1 MTAPTRLVWQ
11 LLGEPAPQGATASI
25 PTVPGV
31 CAMCGHHDERTAP
44 IARALGKNFTDQ
56 SCFADPRTD
65 RVCWAC
71 MTCCSGRPPAS
82 LRMWTIVA
90 TPGRDLPASAAKA
103 AAIYGDR
110 PGICLTS
117 RANTRPIIDTLIS
130 PPDGP
135 WLVSVATSGQ
145 KHVLPYA
152 VVNHG
157 TSQWRVR
164 METVTVISTPEEFAT
179 VTKHVIQLR
188 RAGAHSEDILA
199 GRPGRVT
206 SRHELEERMTVL
218 NQLTPYIHSQI
229 LSLALWSITKGI
241 IDDTH
246 Y

>member
-1 MTAPTRLVWQ
+1 MTSATRLVWE

-25 PTVPGV
+25 PTVPGT
-31 CAMCGHHDERTAP
+31 CAMCGQRDERTAP
-44 IARALGKNFTDQ
+44 ITRALGKNFTDQ
-56 SCFADPRTD
+56 SCFTDPRSD

-71 MTCCSGRPPAS
+71 MACCSGRPPAS

-90 TPGRDLPASAAKA
+90 TPGRDLPASAEKA
-103 AAIYGDR
+103 STVYGAR

-130 PPDGP
+130 PPDGS

-152 VVNHG
+152 TVNHG
-157 TSQWRVR
+157 SGVWRVR
-164 METVTVISTPEEFAT
+164 METVTVTSTPEEFAT
-179 VTKHVIQLR
+179 ITKRAIQLR
-188 RAGAHSEDILA
+188 RAGVHSDDILA

-206 SRHELEERMTVL
+206 SRHELDERMTIL
-218 NQLTPYIHSQI
+218 NQLTPYTHSPI
-229 LSLALWSITKGI
+229 LGLALWSITKGI
-241 IDDTH
+241 TDDTH